1 MIESDNRHLSVPFL
15 GDTSTDILMNEG
27 WVWGY
32 SPREQEATFLILLT
46 RILCL
51 RLTYPPRRINTCMH
65 VCCVCISIY
74 ESLYVHA
81 CMCKYL

>member
-15 GDTSTDILMNEG
+15 GDTSTEILMNEG

-32 SPREQEATFLILLT
+32 SPREQGATFLTLLT